1 MNTLAASDRPAE
13 TDVGLSRFAPV
24 RWVQNQVQAVG
35 VTFIMAMLFL
45 VTGLHS
51 PYFWQP
57 NNLRVLAMNMSFVAI
72 AGVGMAILIISG
84 NIDLSIGSI
93 LALTAVLAGMFAKT
107 MPAPLAFIC
116 AIAVGGLVGMGNG
129 LLVWNVSASPI
140 IITLGVMTL
149 LRGVVFVITGG
160 QAIIGLPSGFT
171 NFANMSPAGLPMPVW
186 FAAGSVL
193 VGFLFLTFTQAGR
206 HVYAVGGS
214 RDASLAAGIHVRRL
228 VIGVFVFDGLLVG
241 LAGAL
246 QASLYTAP
254 DETFGTGF
262 ELQVITAVIVG
273 GVSFAGGEG
282 GVLRAIIGV
291 ALLEVVSGSVV
302 AFNIDPNYAYILT
315 GTILILAVSLDQIVH
330 KNRERF
336 QKAMAMRERARLV
349 EEQRALPPEEAIER
363 TEALAAAPESRE
375 RPV

>member
-1 MNTLAASDRPAE
+1 MNTLAASDAHAE
-13 TDVGLSRFAPV
+13 PDNGFSRFAPV
-24 RWVQNQVQAVG
+24 RWLQNQVQAVG
-35 VTFIMAMLFL
+35 VTAIMAALFL

-93 LALTAVLAGMFAKT
+93 LGLTAVLAGMFAKD
-107 MPAPLAFIC
+107 MPAPLAFIF
-116 AIAVGGLVGMGNG
+116 AIAVGGLVGMANG
-129 LLVWNVSASPI
+129 VLVWNVKTSPI
-140 IITLGVMTL
+140 IITLGVLTL
-149 LRGVVFVITGG
+149 LRGVVYVITSGT
-160 QAIIGLPSGFT
+160 AVEGLPTSFT
-171 NFANMSPAGLPMPVW
+171 HFANMSPASLPMPVW
-186 FAAGSVL
+186 CAAGAVL

-214 RDASLAAGIHVRRL
+214 RDASVAAGIHVRRL
-228 VIGVFVFDGLLVG
+228 VIGVFIFNGLLVG
-241 LAGAL
+241 LAGSL
-246 QASLYTAP
+246 EASLYTAP

-291 ALLEVVSGSVV
+291 ALLEIVSGSVV

-315 GTILILAVSLDQIVH
+315 GSILILAVSLDQIVH

-336 QKAMAMRERARLV
+336 QKAMAMRERARVV
-349 EEQRALPPEEAIER
+349 EEQRALPQDPAPDSAA
-363 TEALAAAPESRE
+363 ALAAPPEPRE
-375 RPV
+375 RPA

>member
-1 MNTLAASDRPAE
+1 MNSVAASDAPPE
-13 TDVGLSRFAPV
+13 PNTGLARFALV
-24 RWVQNQVQAVG
+24 RWLQQQVQAIG
-35 VTFIMAMLFL
+35 VTVIMITLFL

-51 PYFWQP
+51 PYFWQA
-57 NNLRVLAMNMSFVAI
+57 NNLRVLAMNMSFITI

-93 LALTAVLAGMFAKT
+93 LGMTAVLAGIFAKD

-116 AIAVGGLVGMGNG
+116 AIGAGGLIGAANG
-129 LLVWNVSASPI
+129 VLVWNVSVSPI

-149 LRGVVFVITGG
+149 LRGVIYVTTGG
-160 QAIIGLPSGFT
+160 EAITGLPSGFT
-171 NFANMSPAGLPMPVW
+171 HFANTSPAGLPTPVW
-186 FAAGSVL
+186 FAAGATLIGV
-193 VGFLFLTFTQAGR
+193 LFLTFTRAGR
-206 HVYAVGGS
+206 HIYAIGGNRS
-214 RDASLAAGIHVRRL
+214 ASLAAGIHVRRL
-228 VIGVFVFDGLLVG
+228 VISAFIFSGLLVG

-246 QASLYTAP
+246 EASLYTAP

-315 GTILILAVSLDQIVH
+315 GAILILAVSLDQIVH

-336 QKAMAMRERARLV
+336 QKMMAMREQARLF
-349 EEQRALPPEEAIER
+349 EERRSVPDGGTQ
-363 TEALAAAPESRE
+363 
-375 RPV
+375 VG